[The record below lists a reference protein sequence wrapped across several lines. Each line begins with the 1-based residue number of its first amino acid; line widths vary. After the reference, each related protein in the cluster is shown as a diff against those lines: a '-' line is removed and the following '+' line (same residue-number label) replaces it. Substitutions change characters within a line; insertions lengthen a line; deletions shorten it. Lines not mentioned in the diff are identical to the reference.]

1 MKITLT
7 EAAAKFFREEVDPQP
22 GQGIHIYGKVYG
34 QTNVHDNYSVGIL
47 VEEPVDPIASAEV
60 GDILVYAEQEDA
72 WFFGDYDLEID
83 YDAENEVPTYHFTS
97 TDPSIAAQAQDTD
110 ANTGASKRI

>member
-7 EAAAKFFREEVDPQP
+7 DAAAKFFREEVDPQP

-34 QTNVHDNYSVGIL
+34 KTNVHDNYSVGIL
-47 VEEPVDPIASAEV
+47 VEQPINPIVSAEV
-60 GDILVYAEQEDA
+60 NDVLVFAEPEDA

-83 YDAENEVPTYHFTS
+83 YDSEKEAPIYFFTS
-97 TDPSIAAQAQDTD
+97 SDPSIV
-110 ANTGASKRI
+110 G